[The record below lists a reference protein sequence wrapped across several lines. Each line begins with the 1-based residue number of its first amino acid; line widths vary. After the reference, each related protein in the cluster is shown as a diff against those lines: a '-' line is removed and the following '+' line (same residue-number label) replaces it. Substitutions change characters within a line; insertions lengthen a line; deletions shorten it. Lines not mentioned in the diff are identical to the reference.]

1 MAAIVEP
8 ARAKIN
14 LTLLVRGRRDDGY
27 HDLDSLVAFAD
38 RGDRLTLD
46 AGPALAL
53 ELVGARSQSCG
64 ALGDNLVL
72 KAARLLGETVPG
84 LTLGRFTLDKRLPV
98 AAGIGG
104 GSADAAATLRLLA
117 RANGLKLDDPR
128 LIAAA
133 RETGADVP
141 VCLASRSCIMRGL
154 GERLEPVAL
163 PRMVC
168 VLVNPDVTLSTREVF
183 AALGLEP
190 GELRSTATPGDWPG
204 ERASPDDWCAAI
216 ARGRN
221 DLQPAAMRLRPVIGV
236 VIEALERT
244 AGCKVARMSGSG
256 ATCFGLFADAGYA
269 ARAVRRLRREHPDWW
284 IWAGGVG

>member
-1 MAAIVEP
+1 MAAIAER

-27 HDLDSLVAFAD
+27 HELDSLVAFA
-38 RGDRLTLD
+38 GCSDRLTLD

-53 ELVGARSQSCG
+53 RTIGPMA
-64 ALGDNLVL
+64 ANLGEDDDNLVIRAAKL
-72 KAARLLGETVPG
+72 LAARVPG
-84 LTLGRFTLDKRLPV
+84 LVLGEFTLDKRLPI
-98 AAGIGG
+98 ASGIGG
-104 GSADAAATLRLLA
+104 GSADAAAALRLLA
-117 RANGLKLDDPR
+117 RANGLKPDDPR
-128 LIAAA
+128 LFAAA
-133 RETGADVP
+133 RETGADVSA
-141 VCLASRSCIMRGL
+141 CLASRSCIMRGL
-154 GERLEPVAL
+154 GERIEPVAL
-163 PRMVC
+163 PRMAC
-168 VLVNPDVTLSTREVF
+168 VLVNPGAALSTREVF

-236 VIEALERT
+236 VIEVLERT

-256 ATCFGLFADAGYA
+256 ATCFGLFADAGGASRA
-269 ARAVRRLRREHPDWW
+269 ARRLRREHPGWW
-284 IWAGGVG
+284 IQAGRIG